1 MFVSSTPMQQ
11 ASTPMQQDRSVKA
24 HPHSF
29 FVRSLS
35 ATLLSLFL
43 LFFVAASP
51 ATADKP
57 LDVGGSI
64 TDNVDILGS
73 DKPRVEEALKEFTD
87 KTGFQLFVVYVSS
100 FEGMSGADWADQTA
114 VKSGL
119 GTTDIL
125 LAVATDEGR
134 YGIAVPQ
141 EHAISDED
149 FTDVEVNEIRPALAR
164 HDFAGA
170 AITAAE
176 GYTEASQNSGLPWGA
191 IVVAG
196 VVIAGAGA
204 YAIHRT
210 RRKYETTHVVVDEH
224 GNPVDPLS
232 LLSTE
237 ELTKKASSSLVAL
250 DDALKTS
257 EQELGYAEAQFGRE
271 ATREFS
277 TVLDD
282 GKETAKKAFGIQQML
297 DDDMPDTEEQVRTMA
312 IEIIHLCQDVDHH
325 LDAQVEGFD
334 ALRDLQA
341 RAPEVLEETAQ
352 RATEVENRLPS
363 SKTAL
368 QRLGSKYPTTDLAS
382 VAGNVDQAASL
393 LTAAKKQVDK
403 GKAALTTNDRAT
415 AVAAARA
422 AEDGVAQAVL
432 LLDAIDNADSNLQSA
447 SARITAGLTSL
458 NLDIADAERL
468 AQHDAGIAAAAAK
481 ARDAITYVQAGE
493 HDPLAAVRRL
503 ETTEATL
510 DELLAPVRAAA
521 AEADK
526 ASTALSESL
535 GRVTSQVKAVSDFIE
550 TRRGAVGA
558 EARTRLS
565 EAARLLDQAQ
575 AQMQSSPQKSLAA
588 LQRADLL
595 AKEAERLAQNDV
607 EQWDRSQKPDSGG
620 TNSMILGGI
629 LIDSILRGGGGG
641 GLGGI
646 LNGGSENVDGNH
658 WQTTRG
664 PGSFGGS
671 STRSR
676 RGGGGRF

>member
-1 MFVSSTPMQQ
+1 M
-11 ASTPMQQDRSVKA
+11 
-24 HPHSF
+24 
-29 FVRSLS
+29 
-35 ATLLSLFL
+35 FL
-43 LFFVAASP
+43 LFFVTASP
-51 ATADKP
+51 ATAEKP
-57 LDVGGSI
+57 IDVRGSI

-73 DKPRVEEALKEFTD
+73 DKPRVEDALKEFSSN
-87 KTGFQLFVVYVSS
+87 TGFQLFVVYVAS
-100 FEGMSGADWADQTA
+100 FEGMSGADWADETA
-114 VKSGL
+114 LKSGL

-141 EHAISDED
+141 EHSISDEE
-149 FTDVEVNEIRPALAR
+149 FTDVEVNDIRPALAR
-164 HDFAGA
+164 QDFAEA
-170 AITAAE
+170 AIAAAE

-191 IVVAG
+191 IVIGG

-210 RRKYETTHVVVDEH
+210 RRKYETTHVVLDEH

-277 TVLDD
+277 AVLDA
-282 GKETAKKAFGIQQML
+282 GKEAAKKAFGIQQKL
-297 DDDMPDTEEQVRTMA
+297 DDDVPDTEEEVRAMV
-312 IEIIHLCQDVDHH
+312 IEIIHLCQGVDHD
-325 LDAQVEGFD
+325 LDEQVEGFD

-341 RAPEVLEETAQ
+341 CAPEVLEETAQ
-352 RATEVENRLPS
+352 RASEVENRLPS
-363 SKTAL
+363 SKTVL
-368 QRLGSKYPTTDLAS
+368 EQLGSRYPTTDLAS

-393 LTAAKKQVDK
+393 LTAAKQQVDK

-422 AEDGVAQAVL
+422 AEDGVAQAVT

-468 AQHDAGIAAAAAK
+468 AQNDAGIAAAAAK

-503 ETTEATL
+503 ETTEAAL

-521 AEADK
+521 AEAEK
-526 ASTALSESL
+526 ASTALMESL
-535 GRVTSQVKAVSDFIE
+535 GRVTSEVKAVSDFIE
-550 TRRGAVGA
+550 TRRGAVRA

-588 LQRADLL
+588 LQRADLM
-595 AKEAERLAQNDV
+595 AKEAERLAQHDV
-607 EQWDRSQKPDSGG
+607 DEWDRGQKPDSRGG

-641 GLGGI
+641 GGLGGI
-646 LNGGSENVDGNH
+646 LNGGSENVGGNRGH
-658 WQTTRG
+658 STRG